1 MKNFYVKDASSQLNR
16 QVNSLFLVASKQ
28 VRSKKNGEPYL
39 ALTLSDKTGSIQAK
53 MWDNV
58 LPVAELFCQD
68 DCVKV
73 QGVIDSFNGRYQI
86 ILQQLRRAEESEIDL
101 SDFVPKT
108 SWDIEEM
115 WYQLEQFVAKIRNR
129 QIREL
134 LEAFLADD
142 ELSKLLHLA
151 PAAQSLHHACIGGLL
166 EHVVSLCTL
175 CDLITV
181 RYFWLDRDLLMAG
194 AILHDIGKIYEL
206 TYNRA
211 FQYTIEGSLVGH
223 ISIGLAMLQQKARAV
238 PGFPGQLLVL
248 LEHLILSHHGHLEY
262 GSPIE

>member
-115 WYQLEQFVAKIRNR
+115 WYQLEQFAAKIRNR

-151 PAAQSLHHACIGGLL
+151 PAAQSLEVAA
-166 EHVVSLCTL
+166 S
-175 CDLITV
+175 
-181 RYFWLDRDLLMAG
+181 A
-194 AILHDIGKIYEL
+194 GKI
-206 TYNRA
+206 
-211 FQYTIEGSLVGH
+211 
-223 ISIGLAMLQQKARAV
+223 
-238 PGFPGQLLVL
+238 
-248 LEHLILSHHGHLEY
+248 
-262 GSPIE
+262 GSP